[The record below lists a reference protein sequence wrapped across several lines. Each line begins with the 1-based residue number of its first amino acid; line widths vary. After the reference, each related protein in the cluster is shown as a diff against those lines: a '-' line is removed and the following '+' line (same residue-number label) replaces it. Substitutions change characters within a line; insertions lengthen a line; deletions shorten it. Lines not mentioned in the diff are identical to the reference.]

1 MAGERV
7 TSCDYCSVPG
17 SAAVEQR
24 KCRPAHLAITHNAG
38 GNQPDTQQLGRELS
52 LPLERREERVF
63 LEDTWAYLFAQ
74 FFHPLSS

>member
-52 LPLERREERVF
+52 LPLERIEETVF